1 MKLTLTLLA
10 SLMSISSEAAD
21 PKNGPPQV
29 PNASQAPVASTPM
42 QNASSHTTKA
52 IASTVGPQEL
62 KPELKE
68 KEKERDDARKAIQ
81 LPPTPEYS
89 IGTEDILAINVW
101 KEPELSRTVPVRP
114 DGKVTVPLIGEIQA
128 KGLTPNEL
136 EANIA
141 KALKSFVANPEVSVI
156 VQEVHSVKFNI
167 LGEVSKPGSY
177 PLAKPTTVL
186 DAIALAGGFRDFA
199 KKTKIYVLRVRSDGS
214 RHTMPFNYKNV
225 IKGKHFEQNVEL
237 MPGDTIIV
245 P

>member
-1 MKLTLTLLA
+1 MKLTYVLLAAGLLA
-10 SLMSISSEAAD
+10 STANAAEQ
-21 PKNGPPQV
+21 K
-29 PNASQAPVASTPM
+29 SASTQTEGNAVQA
-42 QNASSHTTKA
+42 QNASTSAVKA
-52 IASTVGPQEL
+52 AASTVAAQEAR
-62 KPELKE
+62 PEAKE
-68 KEKERDDARKAIQ
+68 KEKADPRKAIE
-81 LPPTPEYS
+81 LPTTPQYS

-114 DGKVTVPLIGEIQA
+114 DGKVTVPLIGEVQA
-128 KGLTPNEL
+128 QGLTPNEL
-136 EANIA
+136 ETNIA

-199 KKTKIYVLRVRSDGS
+199 KTTKIYVLRVRSDGS
-214 RHTMPFNYKNV
+214 RNTMPFNYKNV
-225 IKGKHFEQNVEL
+225 IKGKNFEQNVEL
-237 MPGDTIIV
+237 SPGDTIIV

>member
-1 MKLTLTLLA
+1 MKLTFVLLAAGLLA
-10 SLMSISSEAAD
+10 STADAAD
-21 PKNGPPQV
+21 QKSASTQTESTAV
-29 PNASQAPVASTPM
+29 QAQNASTSAVKAVASTV
-42 QNASSHTTKA
+42 AA
-52 IASTVGPQEL
+52 QEAR
-62 KPELKE
+62 PEAKEPEAKE
-68 KEKERDDARKAIQ
+68 KEKADPRKAVQ
-81 LPPTPEYS
+81 LPPAPGYS

-114 DGKVTVPLIGEIQA
+114 DGKVTVPLIGEVQA
-128 KGLTPNEL
+128 QGLTPNEL
-136 EANIA
+136 ETNIA

-167 LGEVSKPGSY
+167 LGEVTKPGSY

-199 KKTKIYVLRVRSDGS
+199 KTTKIYVLRVRTDGS

-225 IKGKHFEQNVEL
+225 IKGKNFDQNVEL
-237 MPGDTIIV
+237 LPGDTIIV

>member
-1 MKLTLTLLA
+1 MKLTYVLLA
-10 SLMSISSEAAD
+10 AGLWASTAAAAEQ
-21 PKNGPPQV
+21 KNPSTQTESAAV
-29 PNASQAPVASTPM
+29 PAQSASAPALKSVASTV
-42 QNASSHTTKA
+42 AA
-52 IASTVGPQEL
+52 QEA
-62 KPELKE
+62 KPEAQE
-68 KEKERDDARKAIQ
+68 KEKADPRKAIQ
-81 LPPTPEYS
+81 LPPAPGYS

-114 DGKVTVPLIGEIQA
+114 DGKVTVPLIGEVQA
-128 KGLTPNEL
+128 QGLTPNEL
-136 EANIA
+136 ETNIA

-167 LGEVSKPGSY
+167 LGEVTKPGSY

-199 KKTKIYVLRVRSDGS
+199 KTTKVYVLRVRSDGS
-214 RHTMPFNYKNV
+214 RHTMPFNYKDV

-237 MPGDTIIV
+237 SPGDTIIV